1 MEPSYEWLSFGK
13 SKSTPGKIS
22 FQVNNI
28 IDIMGAPIQSKEE
41 FCNCIERILK
51 PNSTLCISGELK
63 KYGEGKPA

>member
-41 FCNCIERILK
+41 FSNIIERILK
-51 PNSTLCISGELK
+51 PYTTLCISG
-63 KYGEGKPA
+63 